1 MDSHSG
7 LRMSSLSVLGFLD
20 ATVPPSA
27 TVVGD
32 AHNKNSVD
40 LLYDDEYDDGN
51 SILWIYC
58 Y

>member
-1 MDSHSG
+1 MDSHFG

-32 AHNKNSVD
+32 AHIKNSVD
-40 LLYDDEYDDGN
+40 LMDDDDYDD
-51 SILWIYC
+51 IIYC
-58 Y
+58 EPIATS